1 MYAPPFPSSA
11 PANPAGRTATGVYAT
26 ASPGVV
32 PQVRLLTYLM
42 VGTLGLATPDY
53 MEQRSATSTWA
64 QAERHAAPAYAL
76 EAQATLAPAARLD
89 RIRGILKVSVAD
101 TAKVF
106 GVSRQAL
113 YNWRAGAAIS
123 VTNLAKLDDLAAA
136 ADILAAAGL
145 DRTPQIA
152 RRKLGGGKTLL
163 ETARDGG
170 SAREGAIA
178 LVRMLER
185 EAAQRERV
193 ERSLAGHRAARIDV
207 ADAGVP
213 GLDESN

>member
-1 MYAPPFPSSA
+1 MYAPPIPPSV
-11 PANPAGRTATGVYAT
+11 PANPAGRAATGVYAS
-26 ASPGVV
+26 ASLGVV

-53 MEQRSATSTWA
+53 MEKRSATSTWA
-64 QAERHAAPAYAL
+64 QAEPQAAPAPLHA
-76 EAQATLAPAARLD
+76 ARARLAPAAQLD
-89 RIRGILKVSVAD
+89 RIRSVLKANIAD
-101 TAKVF
+101 TASVF

-113 YNWRAGAAIS
+113 YNWRAGEAIS
-123 VTNLAKLDDLAAA
+123 VANLAKLDDLAAA

-145 DRTPQIA
+145 DQVPQLA

-170 SAREGAIA
+170 SAREAAIS

-185 EAAQRERV
+185 EAIQRERV
-193 ERSLAGHRAARIDV
+193 ERSLAGRRAARIDV
-207 ADAGVP
+207 ADAGLP

>member
-11 PANPAGRTATGVYAT
+11 PANPADRTATGVYAT

-89 RIRGILKVSVAD
+89 RIRGILKGS
-101 TAKVF
+101 
-106 GVSRQAL
+106 VSRQAL

-193 ERSLAGHRAARIDV
+193 ERSLAGHRVARIDV